1 MDGVDTLQVA
11 EPLHSVSDSPVKIN
25 LKHRQP
31 EMSMNQKNSGQW
43 GLKKSIKVV

>member
-11 EPLHSVSDSPVKIN
+11 EPLNCVSDGPVKIN

-31 EMSMNQKNSGQW
+31 EMPMNQKIQVSG
-43 GLKKSIKVV
+43 V